1 MYHIW
6 LLKFISNNFSLSL
19 SLSYSYSLIL
29 LCILSEFLAPGAH
42 CPINID
48 SRIMA
53 ITKSKM
59 ENPDR
64 YTYDEA
70 RVSISLSLSLLV
82 FNLISIFR
90 NIFSI

>member
-1 MYHIW
+1 MSCSYIVTC
-6 LLKFISNNFSLSL
+6 
-19 SLSYSYSLIL
+19 YSYLS
-29 LCILSEFLAPGAH
+29 SEFLAKEAN

-53 ITKSKM
+53 ITKSKI

-70 RVSISLSLSLLV
+70 RVSLLIYKNYYSEYKESKS
-82 FNLISIFR
+82 FFYSYRSIFL
-90 NIFSI
+90 I

>member
-1 MYHIW
+1 MLPTKI
-6 LLKFISNNFSLSL
+6 LQLELMIFISKC
-19 SLSYSYSLIL
+19 LIL
-29 LCILSEFLAPGAH
+29 LNLNKKLFDLFSISKSQFLAPNAN

-64 YTYDEA
+64 HTYDEA
-70 RVSISLSLSLLV
+70 RVI
-82 FNLISIFR
+82 
-90 NIFSI
+90 

>member
-1 MYHIW
+1 MSIN
-6 LLKFISNNFSLSL
+6 LLN
-19 SLSYSYSLIL
+19 
-29 LCILSEFLAPGAH
+29 LCLKYSEFLAPVAN

-53 ITKSKM
+53 ITKSKI

-70 RVSISLSLSLLV
+70 RVI
-82 FNLISIFR
+82 
-90 NIFSI
+90 